1 MEEESLKWRCWK
13 ELKRV
18 CDVVFE
24 NNNLKVA
31 IDGELVMLKTLEKG
45 LWGVYSMMLL
55 QVRSE
60 MRMDAGSG
68 KISPIFL

>member
-31 IDGELVMLKTLEKG
+31 IDKELEMLKTLEKG
-45 LWGVYSMMLL
+45 LWVGCL
-55 QVRSE
+55 QYEAS
-60 MRMDAGSG
+60 AGEWLDP
-68 KISPIFL
+68 K

>member
-45 LWGVYSMMLL
+45 LWGCIQY
-55 QVRSE
+55 
-60 MRMDAGSG
+60 DAFAG
-68 KISPIFL
+68 